1 LRYHPPAMFAS
12 ALLAAALAASAMA
25 GGAPSRATAEVS
37 PPAVVKAVQW
47 GRPAGAARV
56 PAVRARGRGSRTAP
70 HRLRS
75 LA

>member
-1 LRYHPPAMFAS
+1 MFAS
-12 ALLAAALAASAMA
+12 VLLAAALATSAMA
-25 GGAPSRATAEVS
+25 GGAPSRAAAEIS
-37 PPAVVKAVQW
+37 PRAVVKAVQW

-56 PAVRARGRGSRTAP
+56 PVVRARGRGLRTAP